1 MTMTP
6 TLRKFALTAH
16 VTSSVGWLGSVTA
29 FLALAVAGLTSHDAQ
44 AMRSVYVSME
54 LIGWFVIVP
63 FSFAALLSG
72 LVQSLG
78 TPWGLFQHY
87 WVLWKLVLT
96 IGATFLLLLH
106 MSAVSRASAVAAG
119 TLGSIGFRALQIQL
133 VFDASLA
140 VLVLLATTTLSV
152 YKPWGRTPYGE
163 RKYRE
168 ERLQSSAEITS
179 KFDRR
184 SAATRSLTYAL
195 ACIGVI
201 FVIVVV
207 LHLTGVVGGH

>member
-1 MTMTP
+1 MTMTSG
-6 TLRKFALTAH
+6 LRKCVLTAH
-16 VTSSVGWLGSVTA
+16 VTSSVGWLGSVVA
-29 FLALAVAGLTSHDAQ
+29 FLALAVVGLTSRDAPT
-44 AMRSVYVSME
+44 ARAVYVSME
-54 LIGWFVIVP
+54 LIGWFVIIP

-96 IGATFLLLLH
+96 VGATFLLLLH
-106 MSAVSRASAVAAG
+106 MSAVNRASAVAAG
-119 TLGSIGFRALQIQL
+119 TVGSVGFRALQIRL

-168 ERLQSSAEITS
+168 ERALSSAEIAVA
-179 KFDRR
+179 FGQR
-184 SAATRSLTYAL
+184 SAAARSLTYTL
-195 ACIGVI
+195 AFIGVI
-201 FVIVVV
+201 LVIVVV